1 MSERGRRGRKRQQDE
16 KGVEPLRR
24 SERLRARQ
32 RQEQQGREEP
42 NDAASKP
49 EKRDLEAEERVFEI
63 SLLRSMILRYKVELE
78 YWVRRDGDIRQAV
91 KEWLDHPVAAERRY
105 GHISDWDVSRVTDMS
120 ELFMDDDDF
129 NEDLSRW
136 QTGNVKNMSRMFC
149 GATSFT
155 SDLSR
160 WQTGK
165 VTDMC
170 DMFDGARS
178 LQDVPHWGRTR
189 R

>member
-1 MSERGRRGRKRQQDE
+1 MSEPEREQKRQ
-16 KGVEPLRR
+16 
-24 SERLRARQ
+24 
-32 RQEQQGREEP
+32 REEDEAGP
-42 NDAASKP
+42 SRPPKEDVNDEASKP
-49 EKRDLEAEERVFEI
+49 KKRDLEAEERVFGI
-63 SLLRSMILRYKVELE
+63 SLLRMMILRDKVKLE
-78 YWVRRDGDIRQAV
+78 YWVRRDGDIRKAV
-91 KEWLDHPVAAERRY
+91 KDWLKDPVTAERRY

-120 ELFMDDDDF
+120 ELFMDDDF